1 MERDRTRRVRSRMSL
16 AEGALLA
23 AGLTLLAI
31 VGRDVFITSL
41 TLRGGGSLVIW
52 IARGVWR
59 TALAL
64 HRRRASHRLL
74 TLAGGLTAASTLLT
88 WMLLLWG
95 GWSLVFAAAGPAIVD
110 TSTGEPAG
118 LWTRVYYAG
127 FNIFTLGLGDY
138 RPIGAAWQLATAGSA
153 AVGLVGA
160 TLAIT
165 YLVPTLS
172 AAVQRQSL
180 AGQIWLLGATPHDVA
195 RAAARDPDAFASE
208 MSSLRSRILDSARQ
222 HLAYPILNYFHA
234 EDPRFALPLRLAV
247 LHEGILLAACGL
259 RNPAKAYDLE
269 RDLATIG
276 LFLDSVTA
284 DGPSPPRRSP
294 PPPSLAPLARDGLET
309 VTPQVFEER
318 LQSWRHQREAMLTLL
333 IQDGW
338 LQADVHAD

>member
-1 MERDRTRRVRSRMSL
+1 MERDQARRVRSRMTP

-52 IARGVWR
+52 LARGLWGA
-59 TALAL
+59 ALAL
-64 HRRRASHRLL
+64 HRRRASHGLL
-74 TLAGGLTAASTLLT
+74 TLAGGLTAASTLLA

-95 GWSLVFAAAGPAIVD
+95 GWSLVFAAAGLAIVD
-110 TSTGEPAG
+110 ASTGEPAG
-118 LWTRVYYAG
+118 LWARVYYAG
-127 FNIFTLGLGDY
+127 YSTFTLGLGDY
-138 RPIGAAWQLATAGSA
+138 RPLGAAWQLATAASA

-180 AGQIWLLGATPHDVA
+180 AGQIWLLGATPQEVA
-195 RAAARDPDAFASE
+195 RAAARNPEAFASE
-208 MSSLRSRILDSARQ
+208 LTSLRSQILDSARQ

-247 LHEGILLAACGL
+247 LQEGMLLAACGL
-259 RNPAKAYDLE
+259 RDPAKAYDLE
-269 RDLATIG
+269 RGLTTIR

-284 DGPSPPRRSP
+284 DGPRASRPPPRRRP
-294 PPPSLAPLARDGLET
+294 A
-309 VTPQVFEER
+309 
-318 LQSWRHQREAMLTLL
+318 
-333 IQDGW
+333 
-338 LQADVHAD
+338 